1 MTDARPLRPA
11 YTVQV
16 EFTICLLEGETL
28 TPEQIAAIV
37 KQLPSGGDDWRDM
50 PESVKQVSGSQFPA
64 CEINRA
70 RLISFAE
77 AEPCVSV
84 TSWPY
89 PG

>member
-1 MTDARPLRPA
+1 MTDTRPLRPA
-11 YTVQV
+11 YNVQV
-16 EFTICLLEGETL
+16 EITICVLEGETL
-28 TPEQIAAIV
+28 TPVQMAAIV
-37 KQLPSGGDDWRDM
+37 KQLPSGGNDWRDT

-84 TSWPY
+84 TNWPFT
-89 PG
+89 G